1 MFEALDSVFNLFGT
15 ATFAIYCFYLISC
28 VVKGNEK
35 LGLKFLFVF
44 NAYRMKL
51 GATTMTGL
59 LFNTGLIM
67 LCSMA
72 VAHSDQRRLSSYAQ
86 DTSAIKMLSVNADH
100 LQNIGAMFRNDV
112 FSCHFRRF
120 QPLKHGV
127 LFLFN
132 GLFWLVLETNQ
143 RSTLNKAEMKRR
155 GQRIQAAVARLK
167 IRRKRERGALRVV
180 ARLTPRPTLR

>member
-1 MFEALDSVFNLFGT
+1 MDVHHLGVLVVFILRNFSFYPLHNVDIARRLYILAKDPVHPFLNSMFEALDSVFNLFGT
-15 ATFAIYCFYLISC
+15 ATLAIYCFYLISC

-35 LGLKFLFVF
+35 LGLKLFVF

-72 VAHSDQRRLSSYAQ
+72 GASVQASCFMRYAQ

-100 LQNIGAMFRNDV
+100 LQNIGVMFRNDV
-112 FSCHFRRF
+112 FPAIFVAFSCSSMVFYF
-120 QPLKHGV
+120 V
-127 LFLFN
+127 L
-132 GLFWLVLETNQ
+132 
-143 RSTLNKAEMKRR
+143 R
-155 GQRIQAAVARLK
+155 GYF
-167 IRRKRERGALRVV
+167 GWF
-180 ARLTPRPTLR
+180 